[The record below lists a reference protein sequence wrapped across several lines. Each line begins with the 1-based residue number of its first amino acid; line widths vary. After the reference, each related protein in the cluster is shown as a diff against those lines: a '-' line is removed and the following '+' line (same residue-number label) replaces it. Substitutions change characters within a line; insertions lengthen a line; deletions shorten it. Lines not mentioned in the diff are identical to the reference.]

1 MRIFKLGAASAAA
14 VMATTLMAG
23 CASTPAPLAVGPC
36 ADADLSIYFA
46 DNSAELT
53 DAARAVIVDAG
64 HKAARCTVREVEV
77 VGLADYHGP
86 SQPNLELS
94 RERAETV
101 ASALQKAGLPAPRF
115 EVTAEGDAGAITS
128 PGVAEPMRRKAEV
141 VIRFKR

>member
-1 MRIFKLGAASAAA
+1 MRTFKLGAASAAA
-14 VMATTLMAG
+14 VLATALLAG
-23 CASTPAPLAVGPC
+23 CASMARPMAIDPC
-36 ADADLSIYFA
+36 ADQDLSIYFA

-53 DAARAVIVDAG
+53 GAAHDVIVDAG

-86 SQPNLELS
+86 PQPNLELS
-94 RERAETV
+94 RERAEAV

-115 EVTAEGDAGAITS
+115 EVTAEGEAGAIAS

>member
-1 MRIFKLGAASAAA
+1 MWIFRRSARCAGA
-14 VMATTLMAG
+14 MLATGLLTACVSM
-23 CASTPAPLAVGPC
+23 PRPLAIDPC
-36 ADADLSIYFA
+36 ADQAVSVYFA

-86 SQPNLELS
+86 PQPNLELS